1 VSKNRKMQKIIIK
14 NFRAIEFAEI
24 ELKKILVLIGEQA
37 SGKSTVAKLVYFF
50 KTIQDDFFVQVYE
63 SGNVDLEQLVRRK
76 FIEFFG
82 LVKRDFELEFWFGED
97 KHISIKHT
105 DVYISLSN
113 LFTSKEVLNIEKIA
127 NKLSDD
133 KKLYEDDVVNYL
145 ERNRLIKQLR
155 TAINNIF
162 NANQEDNLYVIAGRN
177 VTVSYSDIFEQ
188 YLDSK
193 IRRNIDNGKSP
204 DSTDEQL
211 MLKFIERVKDIKQSF
226 KGGGSFQGFYSRYD
240 NLENTKNQNS
250 TLQKIDDQSRK
261 ILKSNYRFISDVEEL
276 RLEGKEIA
284 IALSDASSGQQ
295 EVIRILQDLFL
306 VVLYENKFLRIIEE
320 PEAHLFPIAQKELIE
335 LLALAVNYQP
345 ENQLIIA
352 THSPYILSVFNNLLF
367 ANEVVAK
374 DASLKNE
381 VATVIEEDF
390 WLKAEDFR
398 AYTLGGEEAY
408 CESIMSED
416 GGMIDQNYLDE
427 VSEIL
432 GMEFY
437 ALRELYRKTFK
448 SKRR

>member
-1 VSKNRKMQKIIIK
+1 MQKIIIK

-63 SGNVDLEQLVRRK
+63 SGNVDLEQLIQTK
-76 FIEFFG
+76 FRNFFG
-82 LVKRDFELEFWFGED
+82 IIKDEFDLSFWFDENKTIRIKGSNTENN
-97 KHISIKHT
+97 KVNISI
-105 DVYISLSN
+105 SN
-113 LFTSKEVLNIEKIA
+113 LLDNKEVLNIEEIA
-127 NKLSDD
+127 
-133 KKLYEDDVVNYL
+133 KKLLNGESSYEDDLVKKS

-211 MLKFIERVKDIKQSF
+211 MLRFIEKVKYIKQDF
-226 KGGGSFQGFYSRYD
+226 KKVGSFQGFYSRYD

-374 DASLKNE
+374 GASLKNE

>member
-1 VSKNRKMQKIIIK
+1 MQKIIIK

-63 SGNVDLEQLVRRK
+63 SGNVDLEQLIQTK
-76 FIEFFG
+76 FRNFFG
-82 LVKRDFELEFWFGED
+82 IIKDEFDLSFWFDENKTIRIKGSNTENN
-97 KHISIKHT
+97 KVNISI
-105 DVYISLSN
+105 SN
-113 LFTSKEVLNIEKIA
+113 LLDNKEVLNIEEIA
-127 NKLSDD
+127 
-133 KKLYEDDVVNYL
+133 KKLLNGESSYEDDLVKKS

-374 DASLKNE
+374 GASLKNE